1 MTRKHKLS
9 SVDIS
14 TKVVA
19 HYERGGLVD
28 RLLAALKTA
37 GLESGPLS
45 VAQLAPLDQ
54 FHSRGLAATVEMAK
68 LLNPPRAAKVLDIGS
83 GVGGPSRYLA
93 ATHGC
98 AVTGIDLSPAY
109 VEVATLLAHRT
120 GLSDNVQ
127 YRVADA
133 LALPFD
139 DGTFDFGWS
148 QHVAMNIA
156 NRSKLYAEARRV
168 LRQGGTLA
176 IYDVLAGNGP
186 LHFPVPWASSAESS
200 FLLNQAEMRAT
211 LESQGFQISTW
222 IDRTVA
228 AIDWFTEL
236 QSQLSTASASSSP
249 GSSLGLHVVMG
260 PEFKAM
266 AANLHRNLTEGRAVV
281 VELLVTRA

>member
-1 MTRKHKLS
+1 MN
-9 SVDIS
+9 IN

-19 HYERGGLVD
+19 HYEHGGLVD

-54 FHSRGLAATVEMAK
+54 FHSRGLVATVEMAK
-68 LLNPPRAAKVLDIGS
+68 RLNPPAAAKILDIGS

-93 ATHGC
+93 ATYGC

-120 GLSDNVQ
+120 GLSDKVQ

-133 LALPFD
+133 LALPFGE
-139 DGTFDFGWS
+139 GTFDIGWS

-156 NRSKLYAEARRV
+156 NRNKLYAEAHRV

-176 IYDVLAGNGP
+176 MYDVLAGNGP
-186 LHFPVPWASSAESS
+186 LHFPVPWAPGPESS
-200 FLLNQAEMRAT
+200 FLLNQAETRAT
-211 LESQGFQISTW
+211 LESQGFQVASW
-222 IDRTVA
+222 IDRTAA
-228 AIDWFTEL
+228 AIDWFAEL
-236 QSQLSTASASSSP
+236 QSKLSTSSAAPPP

-260 PEFKAM
+260 PEFKVM
-266 AANLHRNLTEGRAVV
+266 AANLQRNLTEGRAVV